1 MQRHYVMYYEMSY
14 GLNVEMHKQAEIV
27 KRLSGICAQ
36 IIPFLTQ
43 EHQQQVL
50 QAVERAKQ
58 VTVGELNSLIGQQLQ
73 PLSHHAPPVPL
84 TPRVPV
90 GTKSHLLFGRP
101 PHIFL
106 CQMWGQLGRG
116 TLGE

>member
-14 GLNVEMHKQAEIV
+14 GLNIEMHKQAEIV

-84 TPRVPV
+84 TPPLPRNRS
-90 GTKSHLLFGRP
+90 SHLLSGQRLHTFP
-101 PHIFL
+101 
-106 CQMWGQLGRG
+106 CCMWGPMGRG
-116 TLGE
+116 PRWK